1 MLKELYIGPYLQTI
15 QTYYMHNTGYIF
27 TQHQHQ
33 HQQQQQ
39 VEGDYIIQHLL
50 SLLFTYSI

>member
-1 MLKELYIGPYLQTI
+1 MLKELYIGPYLQTT